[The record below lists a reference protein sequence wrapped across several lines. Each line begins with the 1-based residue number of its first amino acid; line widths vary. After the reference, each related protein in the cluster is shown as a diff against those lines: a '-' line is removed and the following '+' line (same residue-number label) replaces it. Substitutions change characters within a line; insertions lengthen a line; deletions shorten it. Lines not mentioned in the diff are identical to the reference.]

1 MVNCGKLDGT
11 ARIAPVIKWGL
22 PVLQTND
29 LLLNALYAKRIP
41 NSEKYFNEL
50 IFEIDNNPLQIIAVY

>member
-29 LLLNALYAKRIP
+29 LLLILYAKRIP
-41 NSEKYFNEL
+41 NSKNIL
-50 IFEIDNNPLQIIAVY
+50 MS